1 METHTVVMYLNT
13 SKEPLEPTLSGD
25 WSGFLA
31 GPGIRVHGWGTWR
44 AATCVV
50 AVAGLHTHTHPSKRQ
65 AAAGNRKHQQAGGSR
80 ARLQVC
86 VLATCCSTSHF
97 NLPDCTCANLTT
109 PACRFTHPELIA
121 NVMLD
126 GSRPQLSSDVRFE
139 SRPVCMHLRTSSS

>member
-1 METHTVVMYLNT
+1 MGSWQDLGSGCTAGERG
-13 SKEPLEPTLSGD
+13 EPRPAWLQ
-25 WSGFLA
+25 
-31 GPGIRVHGWGTWR
+31 WR
-44 AATCVV
+44 AFTP
-50 AVAGLHTHTHPSKRQ
+50 PSKRQ

-80 ARLQVC
+80 ARLLDC
-86 VLATCCSTSHF
+86 MLATCCSTSHF